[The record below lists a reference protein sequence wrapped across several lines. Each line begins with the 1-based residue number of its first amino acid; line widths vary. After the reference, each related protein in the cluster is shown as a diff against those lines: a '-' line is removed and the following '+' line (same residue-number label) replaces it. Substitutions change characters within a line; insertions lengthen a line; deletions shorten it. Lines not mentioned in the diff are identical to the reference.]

1 MGEFRYRNAS
11 DFALH
16 ARHFR
21 HMPGRGEVM
30 DGDAVAICSG
40 IPAAEIAR
48 RIAIGAG
55 PVLDEDDLR
64 RGWARTDTVRVKLG
78 RNPTVYDVLREF
90 GDESAEAGLLGAPGG
105 AGG

>member
-1 MGEFRYRNAS
+1 MAEFRYRNAS

-16 ARHFR
+16 ARHFHR
-21 HMPGRGEVM
+21 VPGRGEVM

-48 RIAIGAG
+48 RIATGSG
-55 PVLDEDDLR
+55 PVLDSDDMR

-78 RNPTVYDVLREF
+78 RNPSVYDVLREF
-90 GDESAEAGLLGAPGG
+90 GDESAEAGLLGSPGG

>member
-1 MGEFRYRNAS
+1 MAEFRYRDAS

-21 HMPGRGEVM
+21 RHNGAEVM

-48 RIAIGAG
+48 RIAAQSG
-55 PVLDEDDLR
+55 PVITDEEMR

-78 RNPTVYDVLREF
+78 RNPTVFDVMREF
-90 GDESAEAGLLGAPGG
+90 GDESAEAGLLGASGG
-105 AGG
+105 GGG

>member
-1 MGEFRYRNAS
+1 MAEFRYRDAS

-21 HMPGRGEVM
+21 RLPDSGEVM

-40 IPAAEIAR
+40 VPAAEIAR
-48 RIAIGAG
+48 RIAAKSG
-55 PVLDEDDLR
+55 PVITSEEMR

-78 RNPTVYDVLREF
+78 RNPTIYDVLREF

-105 AGG
+105 ASG